1 MSDLASRDCVPCKG
15 GVPPLGDAEQRPL
28 LEQLDASWRVV
39 DGHHLART
47 YTFNDFRGALAYVN
61 AVGEM
66 AKAQGHHPDLALAW
80 GRVGVEIWTHKIDGL
95 HEADFIFAAKCDRIY
110 RES

>member
-1 MSDLASRDCVPCKG
+1 MTDLASRDCVPCKG
-15 GVPPLGDAEQRPL
+15 GVPPLGEAETRPL
-28 LEQLDASWRVV
+28 LEQLDEGWEIVE
-39 DGHHLART
+39 DHHLGRT
-47 YTFNDFRGALAYVN
+47 YRFENFRTALDYVN

-66 AKAQGHHPDLALAW
+66 AENVGHHPDLALAW

-110 RES
+110 RER